1 MPTNFSSQA
10 SLSPETSFSCA
21 DSTTTPKQAEL
32 FLLLCTLIANQ
43 NTIIIIKVK
52 LKSTSVIVVFGRFA
66 ERLCENNFYPLLPLR
81 ISALGT
87 CGVKRAYIHT
97 CESYATFSL
106 LLRHSVTVYAENP
119 LYPFL
124 LFFLWFLNNSIL
136 LLSRYTT
143 PGTESVMYTFVLSS
157 VSLCIQL

>member
-1 MPTNFSSQA
+1 MSVRVPTSRSANKLQFS
-10 SLSPETSFSCA
+10 LFCGSPETSFSCA

-32 FLLLCTLIANQ
+32 FLLYLIANQ

-81 ISALGT
+81 TSALET

-106 LLRHSVTVYAENP
+106 LLRHSVTVYAEKP

-143 PGTESVMYTFVLSS
+143 RDG
-157 VSLCIQL
+157 VSNVYFCVV

>member
-1 MPTNFSSQA
+1 MSVRVPTSRSANKLQFS
-10 SLSPETSFSCA
+10 LFCGSPETSFSCA

-81 ISALGT
+81 ISALET
-87 CGVKRAYIHT
+87 CGVKRAYIHSIEL
-97 CESYATFSL
+97 CHVFFAAASL
-106 LLRHSVTVYAENP
+106 SH
-119 LYPFL
+119 
-124 LFFLWFLNNSIL
+124 
-136 LLSRYTT
+136 
-143 PGTESVMYTFVLSS
+143 
-157 VSLCIQL
+157 CIC